1 MTKYLAESSVD
12 VIFFGFLSDVYFIF
26 FHFCSNGQRCPVFG
40 GSMMLNTSV
49 PLGHLELS
57 LGIYKDSTSQYT
69 MHCVRILNHD
79 LYHWPPLYY
88 NNNKGYYYSIGV
100 FNIIE
105 DK

>member
-1 MTKYLAESSVD
+1 MTKYLAESRVD
-12 VIFFGFLSDVYFIF
+12 VMFLDFYLMFIF

-79 LYHWPPLYY
+79 
-88 NNNKGYYYSIGV
+88 
-100 FNIIE
+100 
-105 DK
+105 